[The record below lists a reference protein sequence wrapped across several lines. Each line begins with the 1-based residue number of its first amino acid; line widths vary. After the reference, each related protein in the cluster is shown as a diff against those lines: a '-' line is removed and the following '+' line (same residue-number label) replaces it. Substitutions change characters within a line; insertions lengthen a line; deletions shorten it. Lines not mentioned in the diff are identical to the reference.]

1 MEFKDFVAMFNMMV
15 MYYFVM
21 VAVSFLGMETYPWLK
36 KKYIS
41 WKEKKSVKD

>member
-1 MEFKDFVAMFNMMV
+1 MEFKDFAAMFNMMV

-41 WKEKKSVKD
+41 WREKKSVKE

>member
-1 MEFKDFVAMFNMMV
+1 MEFKDFAAMFNMMV

-41 WKEKKSVKD
+41 WRENKSVKE